1 MREKFCKY
9 FDVISGYAF
18 KSTDL
23 KVYSDVPVIKIGNI
37 SNGADLIE
45 DDSTQ
50 YVSKDFLK
58 INEKYHINKDD
69 ILISLTGSHINQP
82 NSMVGRVCRS
92 YRDKTYLL
100 NQRAGKVIPKD
111 DASKEYLFYLLSS
124 KCIKEEIVNRAY
136 GAANQVNISPSA
148 IGNIKWDF
156 PSLDKQKKIGELLS
170 FFDKLIIINNKRI
183 KILEQMAENLYKEW
197 FVRFRFPGHE
207 NAEFV
212 DGVPKGWEYCKL
224 KKIINISRGLSYTSE
239 EIDCIDGVDL
249 INLKNIQAFGGFNE
263 SGTKKYSGKY
273 KTGQVVRE
281 NDLIMGV
288 TDMTQDR
295 RVVGSVALIPPI
307 NNVSVISADLIKI
320 LPNNISNI
328 FLYSMFKYGSVSK
341 FVSQF
346 ANGANVLHLRPQV
359 LDKIKVLLPEDSLIE
374 KYLNI
379 ITGFISEKNNLQQ
392 QNQNLIKQRDYLLP
406 RLMSGKIQVE

>member
-23 KVYSDVPVIKIGNI
+23 KLCSDVPVIKIGNI
-37 SNGADLIE
+37 SNGSDLIE

-92 YRDKTYLL
+92 YSEKTYLL

-156 PSLDKQKKIGELLS
+156 PTLDTQKKIGELLS
-170 FFDKLIIINNKRI
+170 FFDKLIITNNKRI
-183 KILEQMAENLYKEW
+183 KMLEQMAEKLYKEW

-207 NAEFV
+207 KVEFV
-212 DGVPKGWEYCKL
+212 DGVPKGWEFKRLSDIADIVMGQSPSSCYYNNNMRGLPFHQGVGSYGNRYLQDDVYSTEGKRIAEANSIIFSVRAPVGRL
-224 KKIINISRGLSYTSE
+224 NITLNKIILGRGVA
-239 EIDCIDGVDL
+239 G
-249 INLKNIQAFGGFNE
+249 INE
-263 SGTKKYSGKY
+263 KKG
-273 KTGQVVRE
+273 R
-281 NDLIMGV
+281 
-288 TDMTQDR
+288 
-295 RVVGSVALIPPI
+295 
-307 NNVSVISADLIKI
+307 
-320 LPNNISNI
+320 NI
-328 FLYSMFKYGSVSK
+328 FLYYLLNDKFAHEDLIGSGTIFSSVTKDELYKQKLLVPKDDICDK
-341 FVSQF
+341 FDIISGV
-346 ANGANVLHLRPQV
+346 
-359 LDKIKVLLPEDSLIE
+359 IE
-374 KYLNI
+374 KEIRNI
-379 ITGFISEKNNLQQ
+379 YK

-406 RLMSGKIQVE
+406 RLMSGKIKV

>member
-45 DDSTQ
+45 DDSNQ

-183 KILEQMAENLYKEW
+183 KILEQMAEKLYKEW
-197 FVRFRFPGHE
+197 FVRFRFPGYE

-212 DGVPKGWEYCKL
+212 DGVPKRWKIVKLDEYVYIRAGGDRP
-224 KKIINISRGLSYTSE
+224 KI
-239 EIDCIDGVDL
+239 
-249 INLKNIQAFGGFNE
+249 
-263 SGTKKYSGKY
+263 YSDIPTENCAIPIFSNGI
-273 KTGQVVRE
+273 E
-281 NDLIMGV
+281 NDGLYGYTEKPIIEKESITISARGTV
-288 TDMTQDR
+288 GFVCLR
-295 RVVGSVALIPPI
+295 RVPFCPIVRLLALTPKQDH
-307 NNVSVISADLIKI
+307 VTA
-320 LPNNISNI
+320 I
-328 FLYSMFKYGSVSK
+328 FLYYLLKNDELIGNGTSQQQITIPMVKKKKFLKPVSCLIK
-341 FVSQF
+341 QF
-346 ANGANVLHLRPQV
+346 TEFADQCWNEIDVL
-359 LDKIKVLLPEDSLIE
+359 K
-374 KYLNI
+374 
-379 ITGFISEKNNLQQ
+379 Q

-406 RLMSGKIQVE
+406 RLMSGKIKV